1 MLNVIYFINL
11 ILLFLLAVKDIKT
24 MKVDLRLYVLIFLIN
39 LIAGVYYFGFD
50 AFVAFF
56 STFILCLILSVGL
69 GGGDIKVI
77 SALAMTM
84 PIPTFYYIPIHALI
98 ILFLSMCFAS
108 IYYIYLIIFKKRSFK
123 EVMTLKI
130 PFLPFIL
137 LSYIVV
143 GI

>member
-1 MLNVIYFINL
+1 MLVYVVNTLFLFIMSLEDIKKQKISINL
-11 ILLFLLAVKDIKT
+11 FIIF
-24 MKVDLRLYVLIFLIN
+24 FLIN

-50 AFVAFF
+50 AIVAFF
-56 STFILCLILSVGL
+56 STFILCLILSIGM
-69 GGGDIKVI
+69 GGGDVKVI

-84 PIPTFYYIPIHALI
+84 PIPTFYYIPIHALM

-108 IYYIYLIIFKKRSFK
+108 IYYIYLIIFRKRSIK
-123 EVMTLKI
+123 EIMTLKI

-137 LSYIVV
+137 LSYMVV